1 MNELLAID
9 IHCDIC
15 GRNWE
20 LRDATMPQAELMFKL
35 SESHVHTD
43 DQLAMYM
50 NSEPDYSMHY
60 DDQTDTQDE
69 D

>member
-35 SESHVHTD
+35 TETHVHTPED
-43 DQLAMYM
+43 LVAYM
-50 NSEPDYSMHY
+50 NSQPDYSMHY
-60 DDQTDTQDE
+60 DDQADDQGE
-69 D
+69 V